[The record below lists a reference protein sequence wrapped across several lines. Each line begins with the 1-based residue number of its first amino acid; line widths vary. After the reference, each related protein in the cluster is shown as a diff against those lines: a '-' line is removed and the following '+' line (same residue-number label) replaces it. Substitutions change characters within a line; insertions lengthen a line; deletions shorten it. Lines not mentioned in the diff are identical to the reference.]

1 MKVLKLMCVLFLVK
15 LSDAKIFSKCELY
28 SILGDHFEKE
38 YIDDCEY
45 TTYIHFIKIAKLPN
59 PWVILNQNGASFKK
73 NLWLQIT
80 IFVEIPKL
88 LLHSQLG
95 LKLSIRIYFCFVCF
109 EYFGTYFRAM
119 SFRKR
124 I

>member
-1 MKVLKLMCVLFLVK
+1 MIV
-15 LSDAKIFSKCELY
+15 
-28 SILGDHFEKE
+28 SILS
-38 YIDDCEY
+38 
-45 TTYIHFIKIAKLPN
+45 TYIHFIKIAKLPN

-95 LKLSIRIYFCFVCF
+95 LKLSICF